1 MVFYCGCKAFNILLS
16 RDRMVAKEVLRLV
29 MKYATSPKVRK
40 WMLKGAPPG
49 AEDIAIPSSML
60 VLIDCSKVCADLE
73 L

>member
-1 MVFYCGCKAFNILLS
+1 
-16 RDRMVAKEVLRLV
+16 MVAKEVLRLV